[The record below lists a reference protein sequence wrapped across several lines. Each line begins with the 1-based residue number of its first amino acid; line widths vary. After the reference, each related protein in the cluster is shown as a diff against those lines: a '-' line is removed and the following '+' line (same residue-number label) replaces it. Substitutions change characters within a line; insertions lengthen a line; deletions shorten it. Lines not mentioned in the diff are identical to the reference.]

1 MQARFETWL
10 ICTSSYGLMDV
21 TSSIASHDGRNRSPN
36 LTPTILDYST
46 LASLITFFTDHS
58 FVNLHR
64 SSPPS
69 SQSRIPILTI
79 MYPSPLPPPPLPLL
93 PYQKRTLASQLH
105 ELRRLMKVPPE
116 DFLRALLKMK
126 PQPLLRS
133 IRRPPVVRLGVG
145 MWMRMRL

>member
-1 MQARFETWL
+1 MAGT
-10 ICTSSYGLMDV
+10 
-21 TSSIASHDGRNRSPN
+21 GRLT
-36 LTPTILDYST
+36 LTPTILNYST

-116 DFLRALLKMK
+116 DFLRALLHDETATAAATIDTETT
-126 PQPLLRS
+126 RGETGS
-133 IRRPPVVRLGVG
+133 GNVDANAIVSVNVEC
-145 MWMRMRL
+145 